1 MSLSSSSRFRIGVDI
16 GGTFTDFVLHD
27 GETGQARTHKQL
39 TTPYAP
45 ANAVISGVGALCKA
59 SGLRVG
65 DIGQIIHGTTL
76 VTNAI
81 IERKGAKTA
90 MLVTRGF
97 RDSLDIALE
106 RRYDLFDLRILY
118 PAPVIPRWLRI
129 EVVERVKADGSV
141 ETPLELGDELRSKLA
156 IAIEQ
161 DGVEAIA
168 VCFLHSYCND
178 RHERRAAEWLR
189 DHFPKLACSTSS
201 AVLPFMRE
209 YERWT
214 TTCLNAYVQPIVA
227 RYLAE
232 LEGGLAAIGFAG
244 KSLIMNS
251 SGGTLTSEL
260 AREFPIRLLES
271 GPAAGALMAAQQGR
285 SLGELQLLSFD
296 MGGTTAKGCIIN
308 SGTPLKRYEIEV
320 ARMHEFR
327 KGSGLP
333 TKIPVIDMIEIGAGG
348 GSIAAIDQRGALRV
362 GPASAGA
369 EPGPACYGR
378 GGVRPTLTDANL
390 VLGYLASDS
399 FLGGR
404 MALDAAAATIAIAS
418 GIAAPLGVDLERAAW
433 GIHEV
438 INEDVARAFRIH
450 ASERGI
456 DYRNCSLV
464 VFGGSGPLHGSRIA
478 RKLRISRILCPPGA
492 GVMSAFGLL
501 TSPIGFET
509 VRSNRVLHSSLTAT
523 DFARMLDQLVQ
534 QANVFLLRAGVER
547 ANAQFSFKLD
557 MRYEGQGYS
566 VEVPLPSGMGAE
578 AMLKALP
585 ELFAQRYCEIF
596 GTDLGEREVE
606 IVDWKV
612 EALGPLPPR
621 LDFDLKAVF
630 ASAARLKGRRPAYF
644 PEAKGFHDCPVY
656 SRYGLVPGDQI
667 EGPAFI
673 EENESTCVLPPGDR
687 LQVDHR
693 LNLVIEVGK

>member
-1 MSLSSSSRFRIGVDI
+1 VDI

-27 GETGQARTHKQL
+27 GGTGQVRTHKQL
-39 TTPYAP
+39 TTPRAP
-45 ANAVISGVGALCKA
+45 AEAVISGVGELCEA
-59 SGLRVG
+59 SGVRPT

-97 RDSLDIALE
+97 RDSLDIAME
-106 RRYDLFDLRILY
+106 RRYDLFDLRIQY
-118 PAPVIPRWLRI
+118 PEPVVPRWLRI
-129 EVVERVKADGSV
+129 EVVERIKADGSV
-141 ETPLELGDELRSKLA
+141 ETPLQLGDELRSELA
-156 IAIEQ
+156 RVVEQ
-161 DGVEAIA
+161 HGVEAIA
-168 VCFLHSYCND
+168 VCFLHSYRND
-178 RHERRAAEWLR
+178 CHERCVAEWLR
-189 DHFPKLACSTSS
+189 DIFPQLTCSTSS

-214 TTCLNAYVQPIVA
+214 TTCLNAYVQPIVG

-232 LEGGLAAIGFAG
+232 LRGGLADIGFAG
-244 KSLIMNS
+244 QFLIMNS
-251 SGGTLTSEL
+251 SGGTLTGEL

-271 GPAAGALMAAQQGR
+271 GPAAGALMSAQQGR
-285 SLGELQLLSFD
+285 SLGEFELLSFD
-296 MGGTTAKGCIIN
+296 MGGTTAKGCIIKD
-308 SGTPLKRYEIEV
+308 GTPLKRYEIEV

-333 TKIPVIDMIEIGAGG
+333 AKIPVIDMIEIGAGG
-348 GSIAAIDQRGALRV
+348 GSIASIDERGALRV

-378 GGVRPTLTDANL
+378 GGMRPTLTDANL
-390 VLGYLASDS
+390 VLGYLSSDS

-404 MALDAAAATIAIAS
+404 MLLDAEAAAKAISAEV
-418 GIAAPLGVDLERAAW
+418 ATPLGLDLERAAS

-464 VFGGSGPLHGSRIA
+464 VFGGSGPLHGSRVA
-478 RKLRISRILCPPGA
+478 RKLRISRIICPPGA

-501 TSPIGFET
+501 ASPIGYET
-509 VRSNRVLHSSLTAT
+509 VYSNRVLLSALQPGE
-523 DFARMLDQLVQ
+523 FACMLNQLVK
-534 QANVFLLRAGVER
+534 QANAFLIRAGVAEQS
-547 ANAQFSFKLD
+547 AQLNFKLD
-557 MRYEGQGYS
+557 MRYEGQGYG
-566 VEVPLPSGMGAE
+566 VEVPLPSEMGPD
-578 AMLKALP
+578 ALLGAAP
-585 ELFAQRYCEIF
+585 QLFARRYREIF
-596 GTDLGEREVE
+596 GTDLGKREVE

-612 EALGPLPPR
+612 EALGPSPPSVE
-621 LDFDLKAVF
+621 FDLRDI
-630 ASAARLKGRRPAYF
+630 SAAAPRTKGSRLAYF
-644 PEAKGFHDCPVY
+644 HEASGFLNCPIFN
-656 SRYGLVPGDQI
+656 RYGLVPGDRI
-667 EGPAFI
+667 EGPALI
-673 EENESTCVLPPGDR
+673 EENESTCVLPPGDL

-693 LNLVIEVGK
+693 LNMVIEIGK